1 MALTQK
7 NRQFQVAT
15 PLGDDVLLFYRMHGS
30 EHLGSLFEY
39 ELELLSENPAID
51 PGKLLGQN
59 VTVSMDMPDG
69 SQRFFNGY
77 VVHFS
82 QHGNVD
88 GYPYYS
94 ASVRPWLWFLTR
106 AANCRIFQQKKVP
119 DIIKQVFSD
128 QGFTDIKDKL
138 SGSYAAREYC
148 VQYRET
154 DFDFVSRLMEE
165 EGIYYYFTHENG
177 VHHLVLADS
186 SSSHDKFPG
195 YEKIPYNQEEGTTDR
210 TRTDHIHDWG
220 FSQEIQPGVYSLTDY
235 DFKKPKTNLL
245 VKSALKKQNPHSGYE
260 HFDYPGRYT
269 EIGVGENLARSRIE
283 EEHAHFERCNGNGN
297 ARGLG
302 VGYLFKL
309 TDHPRED
316 QNREYLV
323 LASSYYLQQDSYVA
337 SGGSSGEEKPFD
349 CLFTVSDRTQAFR
362 PLRSTPKPLVHGAQT
377 AVVSGPAGEE
387 IYTDQ
392 YGRVKVQFHWDR
404 YGQRDENSS
413 CWVRVAQ
420 PWAGKN
426 WGMITLPRIGQEV
439 VVDFL
444 EGDPDQPLITGSV
457 YNNSQMPPYK
467 LPDKMTLSTWKSY
480 STKGG
485 DGFNEIRFD
494 DNKGKEQ
501 IFIHAEYNQDT
512 RVKNDAYEWI
522 GNDRHLIVVKDQLE
536 EVDGDRHSTV
546 KGDDNEEVKGTVSLK
561 AGMDLQQKVGMK
573 HAVDAGQEIHLKAGM
588 NIVIEAGMSI
598 TLKAGGG
605 FIVIG
610 PAGVTISGTPVLINS
625 GGSAGSGSGCSPT
638 APTAPKEAA
647 DDKAGGMDAPPPS
660 TAPTL
665 ATSGPSS
672 TKVAPGT
679 PSPSSPASPSPDSG
693 SSSPASPPSESDS
706 PSANTLDDATSAADG
721 PAATALQ
728 QAAQDGT
735 PFCEKCAAAAAAAND
750 T

>member
-7 NRQFQVAT
+7 NRPFQIAT

-30 EHLGSLFEY
+30 ESLGSLFQY
-39 ELELLSENPAID
+39 ELGLLSENPAID

-77 VVHFS
+77 VIHFA
-82 QHGNVD
+82 QHGILDGLAYYTANVQ
-88 GYPYYS
+88 
-94 ASVRPWLWFLTR
+94 PWLWFLTR
-106 AANCRIFQQKKVP
+106 AANCRIFQQKSVP

-138 SGSYAAREYC
+138 SGSYATREYC

-154 DFDFVSRLMEE
+154 DFRFVSRLMEE
-165 EGIYYYFTHENG
+165 EGIYYYFTHDNG
-177 VHHLVLADS
+177 LHHLVLADS
-186 SSSHDKFPG
+186 SSSHDNYPG
-195 YEKIPYNQEEGTTDR
+195 YEKIPFHTEEGATDR
-210 TRTDHIHDWG
+210 TRSDHIYAWG
-220 FSQEIQPGVYSLTDY
+220 FSQGIQPGVYSLTDY

-260 HFDYPGRYT
+260 YFDYHPGRYT
-269 EIGVGENLARSRIE
+269 EIGGGENLVRSRIE
-283 EEHAHFERCNGNGN
+283 EQHSHFERCDGSGN
-297 ARGLG
+297 ARGLA

-309 TDHPRED
+309 TDQPRED

-323 LASSYYLQQDSYVA
+323 LAASYSLQQDSYVA
-337 SGGSSGEEKPFD
+337 SGGSSGGGQSFS
-349 CLFTVSDRTQAFR
+349 CHFTVSDRTQAFR

-377 AVVSGPAGEE
+377 AVVCGPAGEE

-404 YGQRDENSS
+404 YGKRDENSS

-426 WGMITLPRIGQEV
+426 WGMISLPRIGQEV

-467 LPDKMTLSTWKSY
+467 LPDKMTMSTWKSY

-485 DGFNEIRFD
+485 GGFNEIRFD
-494 DNKGKEQ
+494 DKKGSEQ
-501 IFIHAEYNQDT
+501 VFIHAEKNQDT

-522 GNDRHLIVVKDQLE
+522 GNERHLMVVKDLLE

-546 KGDDNEEVKGTVSLK
+546 KGDHNEEVKGTVSLK

-605 FIVIG
+605 FIVVG

-647 DDKAGGMDAPPPS
+647 DDKAGGMDKPPLPKPPKPE
-660 TAPTL
+660 TY
-665 ATSGPSS
+665 G
-672 TKVAPGT
+672 
-679 PSPSSPASPSPDSG
+679 PAS
-693 SSSPASPPSESDS
+693 
-706 PSANTLDDATSAADG
+706 TVLKLAAKDG
-721 PAATALQ
+721 MPLCA
-728 QAAQDGT
+728 
-735 PFCEKCAAAAAAAND
+735 KCAEAEAAAN